1 MQMTHG
7 FAQHVE
13 NVVAT
18 VAMPSAAAQ
27 SRLAASWCRSF
38 KTYQLHPGYRGRP
51 ERLSGRDFNLRKDE
65 NDALI
70 HAAGSALDHLF
81 KVLRM
86 SGCAVFLAD
95 REGCIL
101 DGRSGT
107 GDADGFESCNLSP
120 GADWSEASEGTNG
133 IGTCLSEGRAVT
145 IDRTDHFSARNIAM
159 TCIGA
164 PVFGA
169 RGELVGAVDVSSAR
183 EDHTPGLNALMA
195 ETVAQAARN
204 IEAALFRQA
213 HPRARIVVAET
224 DGTGPVGLLAI
235 DQDDVIT
242 GATHAARRSM
252 GVARDTPFAPMPAAD
267 VLGRPEPHRGF
278 DRAEYAAV
286 KRALLRA
293 GGNVSAAARD
303 LGVGRATLYRR
314 MKRVGLDE
322 TCRNLSQN

>member
-1 MQMTHG
+1 MTVA
-7 FAQHVE
+7 FNQHVE
-13 NVVAT
+13 NVFSV

-38 KTYQLHPGYRGRP
+38 KAHQLDPGYRARP
-51 ERLSGRDFNLRKDE
+51 ERMSDRDFRLRTEE

-70 HAAGSALDHLF
+70 HAARSPLDHLF

-101 DGRSGT
+101 DSRST
-107 GDADGFESCNLSP
+107 ASDADGFATCNLSP

-133 IGTCLSEGRAVT
+133 IGTCLTEGRAVT
-145 IDRTDHFSARNIAM
+145 IEKTDHFSARNIAM

-164 PVFGA
+164 PVFGPH
-169 RGELVGAVDVSSAR
+169 GELAGVVDVSSAR
-183 EDHTPGLNALMA
+183 DDQTACLNGLMA
-195 ETVAQAARN
+195 ESLAQAAN
-204 IEAALFRQA
+204 SIEATLFRDA
-213 HPRARIVVAET
+213 HPGTRIVVAET
-224 DGTGPVGLLAI
+224 DGGGAPGLLAI

-242 GATHAARRSM
+242 GATHAARRAL
-252 GVARDTPFAPMPAAD
+252 GIARNTPFAPMPAAD
-267 VLGRPEPHRGF
+267 VLGRGAPHRGF

-293 GGNVSAAARD
+293 NGNVSAAARA

-314 MKRVGLDE
+314 MKRIGLDE
-322 TCRNLSQN
+322 CHRNLSQN